1 MSSAVIKEGDKILYT
16 FSHEDFLHRTG
27 VISLNGLLRFKDT
40 LLDQLNGYRSISL
53 IHYFYRSN
61 YPLTLSVEG
70 VLRAEIAEGR
80 DNEIAV
86 SEFKNGEKGFQLIA
100 TGIRVLH
107 LGD

>member
-1 MSSAVIKEGDKILYT
+1 LSSAVIKEGEKILYT
-16 FSHEDFLHRTG
+16 FSHEDFNRSVG

-40 LLDQLNGYRSISL
+40 LLDQLNSYRSISL
-53 IHYFYRSN
+53 IHYFYHSHE
-61 YPLTLSVEG
+61 PLTLNVEG
-70 VLRAEIAEGR
+70 VLRANIAEGR

-86 SEFKNGEKGFQLIA
+86 SEFRNGEKGFQLIA

>member
-1 MSSAVIKEGDKILYT
+1 MSSAVIKEGENILHT
-16 FSHEDFLHRTG
+16 FSHEDFL
-27 VISLNGLLRFKDT
+27 SKAGLF
-40 LLDQLNGYRSISL
+40 
-53 IHYFYRSN
+53 HYFYRPHH
-61 YPLTLSVEG
+61 PLTLSVEG

-80 DNEIAV
+80 DDEIAV